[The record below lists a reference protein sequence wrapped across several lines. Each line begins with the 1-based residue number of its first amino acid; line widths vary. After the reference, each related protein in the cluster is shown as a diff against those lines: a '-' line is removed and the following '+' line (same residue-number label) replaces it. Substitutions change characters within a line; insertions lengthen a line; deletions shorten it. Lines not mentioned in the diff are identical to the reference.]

1 MTILYANP
9 YNIDA
14 KGFYFTSAG
23 EFERKAEDLT
33 DLHGSPVEEFE
44 FDYIEGED
52 SQLFEA
58 CKINQTNLDTWFD
71 DIESLDSQEKA
82 ALYYL
87 TDCNG
92 SDPDDALG
100 SLDDVSLYEGS
111 LLDAATE
118 LFDECYLSEVP
129 QAIQNYIDYDA
140 FARDC
145 RLGGDMYEFEFGG
158 STWTVTNASE
168 V

>member
-1 MTILYANP
+1 MCILYANP

-44 FDYIEGED
+44 FDYIEGD
-52 SQLFEA
+52 NGALFRACGVNQCNLFE
-58 CKINQTNLDTWFD
+58 WFED
-71 DIESLDSQEKA
+71 VESLNGQQKA

-92 SDPDDALG
+92 YGLG
-100 SLDDVSLYEGS
+100 EGLEMIPEVCLYEGP

-118 LFDECYLSEVP
+118 LFDDCYLSEVP
-129 QAIQNYIDYDA
+129 QAIQNYIDYQA
-140 FARDC
+140 FASDC

-158 STWTVTNASE
+158 STWTVINANG